1 MSCICHVMSW
11 YISLI
16 CHVLLYYYIDME
28 IINPKSKSRMNWPL
42 TPDPPNF
49 PLCTVTYMQ
58 FRLCPCQSWFS
69 GTTKYSFLAPG
80 GHEHLTPTG
89 SVYSQTSTQL
99 FCSLP
104 GILAAL
110 ARLSEAVRHR
120 RRFILCS
127 GQAANDSH
135 HTLRYIYTPLKALEY
150 IMACGW
156 IRWKSKIDNKFS
168 ELLTSSNSRS
178 HNQ

>member
-1 MSCICHVMSW
+1 MAYLWKAGWEAFSTKCSTQLNS
-11 YISLI
+11 SL
-16 CHVLLYYYIDME
+16 V
-28 IINPKSKSRMNWPL
+28 SRAVNQ
-42 TPDPPNF
+42 PP
-49 PLCTVTYMQ
+49 YSMQ

-69 GTTKYSFLAPG
+69 GTTKYSFLCPG

-110 ARLSEAVRHR
+110 ARLNETTVRHR

-127 GQAANDSH
+127 GQAANPHVLCVD
-135 HTLRYIYTPLKALEY
+135 P
-150 IMACGW
+150 M
-156 IRWKSKIDNKFS
+156 
-168 ELLTSSNSRS
+168 
-178 HNQ
+178 